1 MSDNH
6 AKIYD
11 LSTIDRSILSNKTI
25 AVIGYGNQ
33 GRAQAMNLRE
43 NQFHVLIGN
52 QGDIYRQLA
61 ISDGFETHDIPS
73 AVTQAD
79 VVMLLIPDEI
89 MPSVFQE
96 QVKPYLKKNSTL
108 VFASGYNVAF
118 NQIDLPD
125 NIDILLLAPRM
136 IGVGVRERFLSNE
149 GFYCFVDV
157 YQDVSGKALK
167 ILLALAR
174 GIAGISKPAIEVTFK
189 QEAVLDLFNEQ
200 AFGPAFGRVLLDSI
214 NVLLDHGLP
223 PEAVLVEMYMSEEM
237 SYTYKKMATTG
248 LVKQTLFHS
257 QTSQYGAMSR
267 GMRFLNLGLRKRM
280 ENIYQDIDS
289 GSFAREW
296 SKPATRVKFRAIKFF
311 AMRQRINRVESA
323 VRKALGMKVEDIY
336 KEPSD
341 INEVLNNPA
350 IKAELESFKDGFEY

>member
-6 AKIYD
+6 AKIYN
-11 LSTIDRSILSNKTI
+11 LNTIDNSIMSQKAI

-33 GRAQAMNLRE
+33 GRAQAMNLRD
-43 NQFHVLIGN
+43 NQFNVLIGN
-52 QGDIYRQLA
+52 QGDSYRQLA
-61 ISDGFETHDIPS
+61 ISDGFETLDIPS

-79 VVMLLIPDEI
+79 VIMLLIPDEI
-89 MPSVFQE
+89 MPGVFQK
-96 QVKPYLKKNSTL
+96 QIKPYLKNKSAL
-108 VFASGYNVAF
+108 VFASGYNIAF

-136 IGVGVRERFLSNE
+136 IGVGVRERFLSGE
-149 GFYCFVDV
+149 GFYCFVNV
-157 YQDVSGKALK
+157 HQDISGEALK
-167 ILLALAR
+167 ILLALTR
-174 GIAGISKPAIEVTFK
+174 GIAGISKSAIEVTFK

-214 NVLLDHGLP
+214 DVLLNHGLP

-237 SYTYKKMATTG
+237 SYTYKKMANTG
-248 LVKQTLFHS
+248 LVQQTLYHS

-267 GMRFLNLGLRKRM
+267 GLRFLNLGLKQRM

-289 GSFAREW
+289 GSFAHEW

-311 AMRQRINRVESA
+311 AMRQRINRIERA
-323 VRKALGMKVEDIY
+323 VRKALGLKNIDIY
-336 KEPSD
+336 EEPSNIND
-341 INEVLNNPA
+341 ILNNPTV
-350 IKAELESFKDGFEY
+350 KEELESFQNRFDY